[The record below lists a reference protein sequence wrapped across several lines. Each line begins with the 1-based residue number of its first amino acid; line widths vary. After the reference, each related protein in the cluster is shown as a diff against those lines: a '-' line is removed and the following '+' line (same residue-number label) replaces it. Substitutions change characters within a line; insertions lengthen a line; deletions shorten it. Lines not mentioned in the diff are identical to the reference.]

1 MTLMTYG
8 QPDGQRMW
16 KATGLCIMVKP
27 NPVRA
32 GVAAVRQDIV
42 VMCSAVLT
50 DPAAPVRKID
60 WKFVY

>member
-1 MTLMTYG
+1 MTYG
-8 QPDGQRMW
+8 QPEGQRMW

-27 NPVRA
+27 NPVPA

-60 WKFVY
+60 